1 MKRPMIKGTPVHKA
15 SIAKAKAQSIVA
27 QTRTQADSALVG
39 ASQSLGQS
47 YVPAA
52 IDYTVSSKQKYSGSD
67 DGIVRGQ
74 NKSKVEK
81 NTNKET
87 KKVEVLDPK
96 DYPESTLEGMSK
108 QAVEGTGPETEAGRG
123 YVQPAN
129 KNPRVITEQE
139 QKKEKE
145 NKFKGKVKEL
155 KGYQKEKDAAD
166 KEAKRLKDIQM
177 NKKAVIEVGEVTI
190 QGFGDQQIQQY
201 TKEQKERLKKEGVFS
216 EDAEKIVLPEEIVNG
231 EFVSKAD
238 GTKLEIVSTEKD
250 QKTDEPK
257 VIEENQNT
265 VTTRTRE
272 QKENDKIY
280 NDFRTSKYKKRK
292 MIEGGYTPIEGKSP
306 MEMRDDKIYR
316 NALSDGPIRKNM
328 IKGGY
333 TPK

>member
-1 MKRPMIKGTPVHKA
+1 M
-15 SIAKAKAQSIVA
+15 
-27 QTRTQADSALVG
+27 
-39 ASQSLGQS
+39 
-47 YVPAA
+47 
-52 IDYTVSSKQKYSGSD
+52 
-67 DGIVRGQ
+67 
-74 NKSKVEK
+74 
-81 NTNKET
+81 
-87 KKVEVLDPK
+87 
-96 DYPESTLEGMSK
+96 
-108 QAVEGTGPETEAGRG
+108 
-123 YVQPAN
+123 
-129 KNPRVITEQE
+129 TEQE

-177 NKKAVIEVGEVTI
+177 NKTVFIPTAPVVIGAV
-190 QGFGDQQIQQY
+190 GDQQIQQY

-216 EDAEKIVLPEEIVNG
+216 EDAGKIVLPEEIVNG

-238 GTKLEIVSTEKD
+238 GTKLKIVSTEKD

-265 VTTRTRE
+265 ATTRTRE

-292 MIEGGYTPIEGKSP
+292 MIEEGYTPIEGKSP